1 MSYFITHDR
10 GSVREERINKFI
22 QGECRLR
29 GKRQKAFR
37 DDKKGAT
44 SLRIAA
50 NIKLGL

>member
-10 GSVREERINKFI
+10 GALINLFKKSVDYEGKDK
-22 QGECRLR
+22 RLF
-29 GKRQKAFR
+29 GMT
-37 DDKKGAT
+37 KKGAT